1 MKRTRATRYVGV
13 DAHSAAEL
21 GELLTQKCEE
31 LKEFNPTVVKW
42 AFELGYS
49 ALLCYEEHIEIP
61 ETLRDEYEL
70 RGEGYTC
77 GDCPFKVPVTD
88 GRARHRWTCKRMP
101 QGTDVDI
108 RACNWFYTML
118 EKGEVYK

>member
-1 MKRTRATRYVGV
+1 MKRTRLTRYVGLE
-13 DAHSAAEL
+13 AKTAGEL

-31 LKEFNPTVVKW
+31 LKEFRPEIVWNLSNGNS
-42 AFELGYS
+42 AFLV
-49 ALLCYEEHIEIP
+49 YEEHIEIP